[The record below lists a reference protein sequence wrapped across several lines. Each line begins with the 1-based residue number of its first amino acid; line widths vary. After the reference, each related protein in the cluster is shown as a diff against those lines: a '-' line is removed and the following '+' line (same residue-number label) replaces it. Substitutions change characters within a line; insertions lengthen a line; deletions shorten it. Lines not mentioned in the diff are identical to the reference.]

1 MAMQIRISQLFSGGK
16 LPLVI
21 AAASLSLMAGAETIS
36 VPAGKTVKMEPGRRF
51 EGGVLV
57 KEGEGVLDLTGAVL
71 ANDGLDIRAGAVK
84 FAAGASSA
92 VTARFLRF
100 DVRETRPGK
109 KGPPE
114 YGGSGS
120 QFSEFRLYRG
130 GKVLSMPK
138 GAKAMNGNPSMRE
151 GQQKALDGDLKTKC
165 YFNPLVVDLGED
177 VTFDGYSF
185 VTANDAIGRDP
196 RSWTLS
202 AGTEVGGNMSWS
214 GIGSVQGFEAPKER
228 FTEAGKIFPV
238 ALNDVLPVNYPVTV
252 GAKGRLVLSGA
263 TETLERCAG
272 EGLIVLEDATVD
284 FAPQA
289 TFSGSVVGGGSV
301 SWRK

>member
-1 MAMQIRISQLFSGGK
+1 MRNLFFAVATAC
-16 LPLVI
+16 L
-21 AAASLSLMAGAETIS
+21 AASAETIS
-36 VPAGKTVKMEPGRRF
+36 VPAGKTERVEPGRRF
-51 EGGVLV
+51 EGNVLV
-57 KEGEGVLDLTGAVL
+57 KEGEGTLDLTGAVL
-71 ANDGLDIRAGAVK
+71 ANAGLDVREGAVR
-84 FAAGASSA
+84 FAAGASA
-92 VTARFLRF
+92 IVTARYLRF

-130 GKVLSMPK
+130 GKALPMPK
-138 GAKAMNGNPSMRE
+138 DAKAMNGNPSMRE
-151 GQQKALDGDLKTKC
+151 GPQKALDGDLKTKC
-165 YFNPLVVDLGED
+165 YFNPLIVDLGED

-196 RSWTLS
+196 RSWTLA
-202 AGTEVGGNMSWS
+202 AGTETGGDIAWS
-214 GIGSVQGFEAPKER
+214 AVGSVNGFEAPKER

-238 ALNDVLPVNYPVTV
+238 ALKDVVPANYPVTV
-252 GAKGRLVLSGA
+252 GGKGRLVLSGA
-263 TETLERCAG
+263 SETLERCAG
-272 EGLIVLEDATVD
+272 EGLIVLENATVD

-289 TFSGSVVGGGSV
+289 TFNGSVSGGGTV

>member
-1 MAMQIRISQLFSGGK
+1 MQIRISQLLSGGK
-16 LPLVI
+16 FPLVI

-151 GQQKALDGDLKTKC
+151 GPQKALDGDLKTKC
-165 YFNPLVVDLGED
+165 YFNPLVVDLGEE

-202 AGTEVGGNMSWS
+202 AGTEVGGDMSWS
-214 GIGSVQGFEAPKER
+214 GIGSVQGFDAPKDR
-228 FTEAGKIFPV
+228 FAEAGKVFPV
-238 ALNDVLPVNYPVTV
+238 ALNDVLPVNYPVTI
-252 GAKGRLVLSGA
+252 GANGRLELSGA

-272 EGLIVLEDATVD
+272 EGLIVLDDATVE

-289 TFSGSVVGGGSV
+289 TFSGSVMGGGSV

>member
-1 MAMQIRISQLFSGGK
+1 MRTTMFFS
-16 LPLVI
+16 V
-21 AAASLSLMAGAETIS
+21 AALCLASVAETIS
-36 VPAGKTVKMEPGRRF
+36 VPAGKAVKIEPGRRF

-57 KEGEGVLDLTGAVL
+57 KEGEGVLDLSGAVL
-71 ANDGLDIRAGAVK
+71 ANAGLDVREGTVR
-84 FAAGASSA
+84 FAAGMSST

-120 QFSEFRLYRG
+120 QFSEFRIYRG
-130 GKVLSMPK
+130 GKIVPMPK

-151 GQQKALDGDLKTKC
+151 GPQKALDGDLKTKC
-165 YFNPLVVDLGED
+165 FFNPLIVDLGEE

-202 AGTEVGGNMSWS
+202 AGTEVCGDMSWS

-228 FTEAGKIFPV
+228 FTEVGKIFPV
-238 ALNDVLPVNYPVTV
+238 ALNDVLPVNYPVPG

>member
-1 MAMQIRISQLFSGGK
+1 MRTTML
-16 LPLVI
+16 I
-21 AAASLSLMAGAETIS
+21 AAVAICLASVAETIS
-36 VPAGKTVKMEPGRRF
+36 VPAGKTVQIEPGRRF

-57 KEGEGVLDLTGAVL
+57 KEGDGVLDLTGAVL
-71 ANDGLDIRAGAVK
+71 ANAGLDIRAGAVR
-84 FAAGASSA
+84 FVAGASST

-120 QFSEFRLYRG
+120 QFSEFHLYRG
-130 GKVLSMPK
+130 GKVLPMPK

-151 GQQKALDGDLKTKC
+151 GPQKALDGDLKTKC
-165 YFNPLVVDLGED
+165 YFNPLIVDLGEE

-214 GIGSVQGFEAPKER
+214 GIGLVQGFEAPKER

-252 GAKGRLVLSGA
+252 RAKGRLVLSGA

-284 FAPQA
+284 FGPQA

>member
-1 MAMQIRISQLFSGGK
+1 MKGLCCA
-16 LPLVI
+16 V
-21 AAASLSLMAGAETIS
+21 AAACLAAGAETIS
-36 VPAGKTVKMEPGRRF
+36 VPAGKTVAVEPGRRF
-51 EGGVLV
+51 AGDVLV
-57 KEGEGVLDLTGAVL
+57 KEGEGTLDLTGAVL
-71 ANDGLDIRAGAVK
+71 ANEGLDIRAGAVR
-84 FAAGASSA
+84 FAAGASESA

-114 YGGSGS
+114 YGSSGS

-130 GKVLSMPK
+130 GKALPMPQ

-151 GQQKALDGDLKTKC
+151 GPQKALDGDLKTKC
-165 YFNPLVVDLGED
+165 YFNPLIVDLGED

-196 RSWTLS
+196 RSWTLA
-202 AGTEVGGNMSWS
+202 AGTETGGDIAWS
-214 GIGSVQGFEAPKER
+214 TVGSVNGFEAPKTR

-238 ALNDVLPVNYPVTV
+238 KLSDVVPANYPVTV
-252 GAKGRLVLSGA
+252 GVKGRLVLSGA
-263 TETLERCAG
+263 SETLERCAG
-272 EGLIVLEDATVD
+272 EGLIVLENATVD

-289 TFSGSVVGGGSV
+289 TFSGSVAGGGAV
-301 SWRK
+301 NWRK

>member
-1 MAMQIRISQLFSGGK
+1 MQIRISQLLSGGK
-16 LPLVI
+16 FPLVI

-151 GQQKALDGDLKTKC
+151 GPQKALDGDLKTKC
-165 YFNPLVVDLGED
+165 YFNPLIVDLGEE

-202 AGTEVGGNMSWS
+202 AGTEVCGDMSWS

-228 FTEAGKIFPV
+228 FTEAGKVFPV

-289 TFSGSVVGGGSV
+289 TFSGSVMGGGSV

>member
-1 MAMQIRISQLFSGGK
+1 MQIRISQLFSGGK

-51 EGGVLV
+51 EGGVMV

-151 GQQKALDGDLKTKC
+151 GPQKALDGDLKTKC
-165 YFNPLVVDLGED
+165 YFNPLVVDLGEE

-202 AGTEVGGNMSWS
+202 AGTEVGGDMSWS
-214 GIGSVQGFEAPKER
+214 GIGSVQGFDAPKDR
-228 FTEAGKIFPV
+228 FAEAGKVFPV
-238 ALNDVLPVNYPVTV
+238 ALNDVLPVNYPVTI
-252 GAKGRLVLSGA
+252 GANGRLELSGA

-272 EGLIVLEDATVD
+272 EGLIVLDDATVE

-289 TFSGSVVGGGSV
+289 TFSGSIAGGGTV

>member
-1 MAMQIRISQLFSGGK
+1 MRTTMFFA
-16 LPLVI
+16 V
-21 AAASLSLMAGAETIS
+21 AAICLASAAETIS
-36 VPAGKTVKMEPGRRF
+36 VPAGKTVKIEPGRRF

-114 YGGSGS
+114 YGASGS

-130 GKVLSMPK
+130 GKVLPMPK
-138 GAKAMNGNPSMRE
+138 GVKAMNGNPSMRE
-151 GQQKALDGDLKTKC
+151 GPQKALDSDLKTKC
-165 YFNPLVVDLGED
+165 YFNPLIVDLGEE

-202 AGTEVGGNMSWS
+202 VGTEVGGNMSWS

>member
-1 MAMQIRISQLFSGGK
+1 MKVFFA
-16 LPLVI
+16 V
-21 AAASLSLMAGAETIS
+21 AAICLGAGAETIS
-36 VPAGKTVKMEPGRRF
+36 VPAGKTVAVEPGRRF
-51 EGGVLV
+51 AGDMLV
-57 KEGEGVLDLTGAVL
+57 KEGEGTLDLTGAVL
-71 ANDGLDIRAGAVK
+71 ANAGLDIRSGTVR

-92 VTARFLRF
+92 VTARFFRF
-100 DVRETRPGK
+100 AVRETRPGK

-130 GKVLSMPK
+130 GKMLPMPQ

-151 GQQKALDGDLKTKC
+151 GPQKALDGDLKTK
-165 YFNPLVVDLGED
+165 LIVDLGED

-196 RSWTLS
+196 RSWTLA
-202 AGTEVGGNMSWS
+202 AGTETDGDIAWS
-214 GIGSVQGFEAPKER
+214 TVGSVDGFEAPAAR

-238 ALNDVLPVNYPVTV
+238 KLNDVVPANYPVTV
-252 GAKGRLVLSGA
+252 GAKGRLVLAGA
-263 TETLERCAG
+263 SETLERCFG
-272 EGLIVLEDATVD
+272 EGLIVLENASVD

-289 TFSGSVVGGGSV
+289 TFSGSVAGGGAV
-301 SWRK
+301 TWRK

>member
-1 MAMQIRISQLFSGGK
+1 MRSLFFAVATAC
-16 LPLVI
+16 L
-21 AAASLSLMAGAETIS
+21 AASAETIS
-36 VPAGKTVKMEPGRRF
+36 VPAGKTERVEPGRRF
-51 EGGVLV
+51 EGNVLV
-57 KEGEGVLDLTGAVL
+57 KEGEGTLDLTGAVL
-71 ANDGLDIRAGAVK
+71 ANAGLDVREGAVR
-84 FAAGASSA
+84 FAAGASA
-92 VTARFLRF
+92 VVTARYLRF

-130 GKVLSMPK
+130 GKALPMPK
-138 GAKAMNGNPSMRE
+138 DVKAMNGNPSMRE
-151 GQQKALDGDLKTKC
+151 GPQKALDGDLKTKC
-165 YFNPLVVDLGED
+165 YFNPLIVDLGED

-196 RSWTLS
+196 RSWTLA
-202 AGTEVGGNMSWS
+202 AGTETGGDIAWS
-214 GIGSVQGFEAPKER
+214 AVGSVNGFEAPKER

-238 ALNDVLPVNYPVTV
+238 ALKDVVPANYPVTV
-252 GAKGRLVLSGA
+252 GGKGRLVLSGA
-263 TETLERCAG
+263 SETLERCAG
-272 EGLIVLEDATVD
+272 EGLIVLENATVD

-289 TFSGSVVGGGSV
+289 TFNGSVSGGGAV

>member
-1 MAMQIRISQLFSGGK
+1 MQIRISQLFSGGK

-130 GKVLSMPK
+130 GKVLQMPK

-151 GQQKALDGDLKTKC
+151 GPQKALDGDLKTKC
-165 YFNPLVVDLGED
+165 YFNPLVVDLGEE

-202 AGTEVGGNMSWS
+202 AGTEVGGDMSWS
-214 GIGSVQGFEAPKER
+214 GIGSVQGFDAPKDR
-228 FTEAGKIFPV
+228 FAEAGKVFPV

-263 TETLERCAG
+263 SETLERCIG
-272 EGLIVLEDATVD
+272 EGLIVLDDATVE

-289 TFSGSVVGGGSV
+289 SFSGSVAGGGAV

>member
-1 MAMQIRISQLFSGGK
+1 MRTTMF
-16 LPLVI
+16 I
-21 AAASLSLMAGAETIS
+21 AVAALCLASAAETIS
-36 VPAGKTVKMEPGRRF
+36 VPAGKTVQIEPGRRF

-57 KEGEGVLDLTGAVL
+57 KEGDGVLDLTGAVL
-71 ANDGLDIRAGAVK
+71 ANAGLDIRAGAVR
-84 FAAGASSA
+84 FAAGASST

-130 GKVLSMPK
+130 GKVLPMPK
-138 GAKAMNGNPSMRE
+138 EAKAMNGNPSMRE
-151 GQQKALDGDLKTKC
+151 GPQKALDGNLKTKC
-165 YFNPLVVDLGED
+165 YFNPLIVDLGED

-196 RSWTLS
+196 RSWTLA
-202 AGTEVGGNMSWS
+202 AGTETGGDIAWS
-214 GIGSVQGFEAPKER
+214 TVGSVNGFDAPKER

-238 ALNDVLPVNYPVTV
+238 KLSDVVPANYPVTV
-252 GAKGRLVLSGA
+252 RAKGRLVLAGA
-263 TETLERCAG
+263 SETLERCAG
-272 EGLIVLEDATVD
+272 EGLIVLENATVD

-289 TFSGSVVGGGSV
+289 TFSGSVAGGGAV
-301 SWRK
+301 NWRK

>member
-1 MAMQIRISQLFSGGK
+1 MRNLFFAVATAC
-16 LPLVI
+16 L
-21 AAASLSLMAGAETIS
+21 AASAETIS
-36 VPAGKTVKMEPGRRF
+36 VPAGKTERVEPGRRF
-51 EGGVLV
+51 EGNVLV
-57 KEGEGVLDLTGAVL
+57 KEGEGTLDLTGAVL
-71 ANDGLDIRAGAVK
+71 ANAGLDVREGAVR
-84 FAAGASSA
+84 FAAGASA
-92 VTARFLRF
+92 IVTARYLRF

-130 GKVLSMPK
+130 GKALPMPK
-138 GAKAMNGNPSMRE
+138 DVKAMNGNPSMRE
-151 GQQKALDGDLKTKC
+151 GPQKALDGDLKTKC
-165 YFNPLVVDLGED
+165 YFNPLIVDLGED

-196 RSWTLS
+196 RSWTLA
-202 AGTEVGGNMSWS
+202 AGTETGGDIAWS
-214 GIGSVQGFEAPKER
+214 AVGSVNGFEAPKER

-238 ALNDVLPVNYPVTV
+238 ALKDVVPANYPVTV
-252 GAKGRLVLSGA
+252 GGKGRLVLSGA
-263 TETLERCAG
+263 SETLERCAG
-272 EGLIVLEDATVD
+272 EGLIVLENATVD

-289 TFSGSVVGGGSV
+289 TFNGSVTGGGIV

>member
-1 MAMQIRISQLFSGGK
+1 MRKLCFAMAVACL
-16 LPLVI
+16 
-21 AAASLSLMAGAETIS
+21 AASAETIS
-36 VPAGKTVKMEPGRRF
+36 VPAGKTVTVEAGRRF

-57 KEGEGVLDLTGAVL
+57 KDGDGTLDLTGSVL
-71 ANDGLDIRAGAVK
+71 ANAGLDIRAGAVRI
-84 FAAGASSA
+84 AAGASA
-92 VTARFLRF
+92 TVTARFLRF
-100 DVRETRPGK
+100 VVHETRPGK

-120 QFSEFRLYRG
+120 QFSEFRLYRS
-130 GKVLSMPK
+130 GKMLPMPK
-138 GAKAMNGNPSMRE
+138 DAKAMNGNPSMRE
-151 GQQKALDGDLKTKC
+151 GPQKALDGDLKTKC
-165 YFNPLVVDLGED
+165 YFNPLIVDLGED
-177 VTFDGYSF
+177 VSYDGYSF

-202 AGTEVGGNMSWS
+202 AGTEVGGDIVWS

-238 ALNDVLPVNYPVTV
+238 ALNDVVPVNYPIAV

-263 TETLERCAG
+263 TESLENCTG
-272 EGLIVLEDATVD
+272 SGLILLEVATVE

-289 TFSGSVVGGGSV
+289 NFMGSVTGAGNVN
-301 SWRK
+301 WRK

>member
-1 MAMQIRISQLFSGGK
+1 MRNLFFAVATAC
-16 LPLVI
+16 L
-21 AAASLSLMAGAETIS
+21 AASAETIS
-36 VPAGKTVKMEPGRRF
+36 VPAGKTERVEPGRRF
-51 EGGVLV
+51 EGNVLV
-57 KEGEGVLDLTGAVL
+57 KEGEGTLDLTGAVL
-71 ANDGLDIRAGAVK
+71 ANAGLDVREGAVR
-84 FAAGASSA
+84 FAAGASA
-92 VTARFLRF
+92 VVTARYLRF

-130 GKVLSMPK
+130 GKALPMPK
-138 GAKAMNGNPSMRE
+138 DVKAMNGNPSMRE
-151 GQQKALDGDLKTKC
+151 GPQKALDGDLKTKC
-165 YFNPLVVDLGED
+165 YFNPLIVDLGED

-196 RSWTLS
+196 RSWTLA
-202 AGTEVGGNMSWS
+202 AGTETGGDIAWS
-214 GIGSVQGFEAPKER
+214 TVGSVNGFEAPKER

-238 ALNDVLPVNYPVTV
+238 ALKDVVPANYPVTV
-252 GAKGRLVLSGA
+252 GGKGRLVLSGA
-263 TETLERCAG
+263 SETLERCAG
-272 EGLIVLEDATVD
+272 EGLIVLENATVD

-289 TFSGSVVGGGSV
+289 TFNGSVSGGGTV

>member
-1 MAMQIRISQLFSGGK
+1 MQIRISQLFSGGK

-120 QFSEFRLYRG
+120 QFSEFRRDRG
-130 GKVLSMPK
+130 GKVLPMPK

-151 GQQKALDGDLKTKC
+151 GPQKALDGDLKTKC
-165 YFNPLVVDLGED
+165 YFNPLLVELGEE
-177 VTFDGYSF
+177 VPFDGYSF

-202 AGTEVGGNMSWS
+202 AGTEVCGDMSWS

-228 FTEAGKIFPV
+228 FTEAGKVFPV

>member
-1 MAMQIRISQLFSGGK
+1 MRNLFFAVATAC
-16 LPLVI
+16 L
-21 AAASLSLMAGAETIS
+21 AASAETIS
-36 VPAGKTVKMEPGRRF
+36 VPAGKTERVEPGRRF
-51 EGGVLV
+51 EGNVLV
-57 KEGEGVLDLTGAVL
+57 KEGEGTLDLTGAVL
-71 ANDGLDIRAGAVK
+71 ANAGLDVREGAVR
-84 FAAGASSA
+84 FAAGASA
-92 VTARFLRF
+92 IVTARYLRF

-130 GKVLSMPK
+130 GKALPMPK
-138 GAKAMNGNPSMRE
+138 DAKAMNGNPSMRE
-151 GQQKALDGDLKTKC
+151 GPQKALDGDLKTKC
-165 YFNPLVVDLGED
+165 YFNPLIVDLGED

-196 RSWTLS
+196 RSWTLA
-202 AGTEVGGNMSWS
+202 AGTETGGDIAWS
-214 GIGSVQGFEAPKER
+214 AVGSVNGFEAPKER

-238 ALNDVLPVNYPVTV
+238 ALKDVVPANYPVTV
-252 GAKGRLVLSGA
+252 GGKGRLVLSGA
-263 TETLERCAG
+263 SETLERCAG
-272 EGLIVLEDATVD
+272 EGLIVLENATVD

-289 TFSGSVVGGGSV
+289 TFNGSVTGGGAV

>member
-1 MAMQIRISQLFSGGK
+1 MRKLCFAMAVACL
-16 LPLVI
+16 
-21 AAASLSLMAGAETIS
+21 AASAETIS
-36 VPAGKTVKMEPGRRF
+36 VPAGKTVTVEAGRRF
-51 EGGVLV
+51 EGGILV
-57 KEGEGVLDLTGAVL
+57 KEGDGTLDLTGAVL
-71 ANDGLDIRAGAVK
+71 ANAGLDIRAGAVRI
-84 FAAGASSA
+84 AAGASA
-92 VTARFLRF
+92 TVTARFLRF
-100 DVRETRPGK
+100 VVHETRPGK

-130 GKVLSMPK
+130 GKVLPMPK
-138 GAKAMNGNPSMRE
+138 DAKAMNGNPSMRE
-151 GQQKALDGDLKTKC
+151 GPQKALDGDLKTKC
-165 YFNPLVVDLGED
+165 YFNPLIVDLGED

-202 AGTEVGGNMSWS
+202 AGTEVGGDIVWS

-238 ALNDVLPVNYPVTV
+238 ALNDVVPVNYPIAV

-263 TETLERCAG
+263 TESLENCTG
-272 EGLIVLEDATVD
+272 SGLILLENATVE
-284 FAPQA
+284 FAPHA
-289 TFSGSVVGGGSV
+289 NFTGSVTGAGNVN
-301 SWRK
+301 WRK

>member
-1 MAMQIRISQLFSGGK
+1 MQIRISQLFSGGK

-21 AAASLSLMAGAETIS
+21 AAASLSLMAAAETIS

-151 GQQKALDGDLKTKC
+151 GPQNALDGDLKTKC
-165 YFNPLVVDLGED
+165 YFNPLIVDLGED

-202 AGTEVGGNMSWS
+202 AGTEVGGDMSWS
-214 GIGSVQGFEAPKER
+214 GIGSVQGFDAPKER

-252 GAKGRLVLSGA
+252 GVKGRLVLSGA
-263 TETLERCAG
+263 SETLERCAG
-272 EGLIVLEDATVD
+272 EGLIVLENATVD

-289 TFSGSVVGGGSV
+289 SFSGSVAGGGAV

>member
-1 MAMQIRISQLFSGGK
+1 MRNLFFAVATAC
-16 LPLVI
+16 L
-21 AAASLSLMAGAETIS
+21 AASAETIS
-36 VPAGKTVKMEPGRRF
+36 VPAGKTERVEPGRRF
-51 EGGVLV
+51 EGNVLV
-57 KEGEGVLDLTGAVL
+57 KEGEGTLDLTGAVL
-71 ANDGLDIRAGAVK
+71 ANAGLDVREGAVR
-84 FAAGASSA
+84 FAAGASA
-92 VTARFLRF
+92 VVTARYLRF

-130 GKVLSMPK
+130 GKALPMPK
-138 GAKAMNGNPSMRE
+138 DVKAMNGNPSMRE
-151 GQQKALDGDLKTKC
+151 GPQKALDGDLKTKC
-165 YFNPLVVDLGED
+165 YFNPLIVDLGED

-196 RSWTLS
+196 RSWTLA
-202 AGTEVGGNMSWS
+202 AGTETGGDIAWS
-214 GIGSVQGFEAPKER
+214 AVGSVNGFEAPKER

-238 ALNDVLPVNYPVTV
+238 ALKDVVPANYPVTV
-252 GAKGRLVLSGA
+252 GGKGRLVLSGA
-263 TETLERCAG
+263 SETLERCAG
-272 EGLIVLEDATVD
+272 EGLIVLENATVD

-289 TFSGSVVGGGSV
+289 TFNGSVSGGGTV

>member
-1 MAMQIRISQLFSGGK
+1 MRTMMFFA
-16 LPLVI
+16 V
-21 AAASLSLMAGAETIS
+21 AAICLASAAETIS
-36 VPAGKTVKMEPGRRF
+36 VPAGKSVNIEPGRRF

-57 KEGEGVLDLTGAVL
+57 KEGEGALDLSGAVL
-71 ANDGLDIRAGAVK
+71 ANAGIDIRAGVVR
-84 FAAGASSA
+84 FAAGASST

-130 GKVLSMPK
+130 GKVLPMPK
-138 GAKAMNGNPSMRE
+138 GAKAMNGNPSMHE
-151 GQQKALDGDLKTKC
+151 GPQKALDGNLKTKC
-165 YFNPLVVDLGED
+165 YFNPLIVDMGED

>member
-1 MAMQIRISQLFSGGK
+1 MRNLFFAVATAC
-16 LPLVI
+16 L
-21 AAASLSLMAGAETIS
+21 AASAETIS
-36 VPAGKTVKMEPGRRF
+36 VPAGKTERVEPGRRF
-51 EGGVLV
+51 EGNVLV
-57 KEGEGVLDLTGAVL
+57 KEGEGTLDLTGAVL
-71 ANDGLDIRAGAVK
+71 ANAGVDVREGAVR
-84 FAAGASSA
+84 FAAGASA
-92 VTARFLRF
+92 VVTARYLRF

-130 GKVLSMPK
+130 GKALPMPK
-138 GAKAMNGNPSMRE
+138 DVKAMNGNPAMRE
-151 GQQKALDGDLKTKC
+151 GPQKALDGDLKTKC
-165 YFNPLVVDLGED
+165 YFNPLIVDLGED

-196 RSWTLS
+196 RSWTLA
-202 AGTEVGGNMSWS
+202 AGTETGGDIAWS
-214 GIGSVQGFEAPKER
+214 TVGSVNGFEAPKER

-238 ALNDVLPVNYPVTV
+238 ALKDVVPANYPVTV
-252 GAKGRLVLSGA
+252 GGKGRLVLSGA
-263 TETLERCAG
+263 SETLERCAG
-272 EGLIVLEDATVD
+272 EGLIVLENATVD

-289 TFSGSVVGGGSV
+289 TFNGSVSGGGAV

>member
-1 MAMQIRISQLFSGGK
+1 MRNLFFAVATAC
-16 LPLVI
+16 L
-21 AAASLSLMAGAETIS
+21 AASAETIS
-36 VPAGKTVKMEPGRRF
+36 VPAGKTERVEPGRRF
-51 EGGVLV
+51 EGNVLV
-57 KEGEGVLDLTGAVL
+57 KEGEGTLDLTGAVL
-71 ANDGLDIRAGAVK
+71 ANAGLDVREGAVR
-84 FAAGASSA
+84 FAAGASA
-92 VTARFLRF
+92 IVTARYLRF

-130 GKVLSMPK
+130 GKALPMPK
-138 GAKAMNGNPSMRE
+138 DVKAMNGNPSMRE
-151 GQQKALDGDLKTKC
+151 GPQKALDGDLKTKC
-165 YFNPLVVDLGED
+165 YFNPLIVDLGED

-196 RSWTLS
+196 RSWTLA
-202 AGTEVGGNMSWS
+202 AGTETGGDIAWS
-214 GIGSVQGFEAPKER
+214 TVGSVNGFEAPKER

-238 ALNDVLPVNYPVTV
+238 ALKDVVPANYPVTV
-252 GAKGRLVLSGA
+252 GGKGRLVLSGA
-263 TETLERCAG
+263 SETLERCAG
-272 EGLIVLEDATVD
+272 EGLIVLENATVD

-289 TFSGSVVGGGSV
+289 TFNGSVTGGGAV

>member
-1 MAMQIRISQLFSGGK
+1 MKRLCFA
-16 LPLVI
+16 V
-21 AAASLSLMAGAETIS
+21 AAICLAAGAETIS
-36 VPAGKTVKMEPGRRF
+36 VPAGKTVTVEPGRRF
-51 EGGVLV
+51 AGDMLV
-57 KEGEGVLDLTGAVL
+57 KEGEGTLDLTGAVL
-71 ANDGLDIRAGAVK
+71 ANEGLDIRAGAVR
-84 FAAGASSA
+84 FAAGASST

-120 QFSEFRLYRG
+120 QFSEFRLSRG
-130 GKVLSMPK
+130 GKMLPMPQ

-151 GQQKALDGDLKTKC
+151 GPQKALDGDLKTKC
-165 YFNPLVVDLGED
+165 YFNPLIVDLGED

-196 RSWTLS
+196 RSWTLA
-202 AGTEVGGNMSWS
+202 AGTETSGDIAWS
-214 GIGSVQGFEAPKER
+214 TVGSVNGFDAPKER

-238 ALNDVLPVNYPVTV
+238 KLNDVVPANYPVTV
-252 GAKGRLVLSGA
+252 GAKGRLVLAGA
-263 TETLERCAG
+263 SETLERCAG
-272 EGLIVLEDATVD
+272 EGLIVLENATVD

-289 TFSGSVVGGGSV
+289 TFSGSVAGGGAV
-301 SWRK
+301 NWRK

>member
-1 MAMQIRISQLFSGGK
+1 MKRLCFA
-16 LPLVI
+16 V
-21 AAASLSLMAGAETIS
+21 AAICLGAGAETIS
-36 VPAGKTVKMEPGRRF
+36 VPAGKTVAVEPGRRF
-51 EGGVLV
+51 AGDVLV
-57 KEGEGVLDLTGAVL
+57 KEGEGTLDLTGAVL
-71 ANDGLDIRAGAVK
+71 ANDGLDIRAGAVR
-84 FAAGASSA
+84 FAAGASST

-114 YGGSGS
+114 YASSGS

-130 GKVLSMPK
+130 GKALPMPQ

-151 GQQKALDGDLKTKC
+151 GPQKALDGDLKTKC
-165 YFNPLVVDLGED
+165 YFNPLIVDLGED

-196 RSWTLS
+196 RSWTLA
-202 AGTEVGGNMSWS
+202 AGPETSGGIAWS
-214 GIGSVQGFEAPKER
+214 TVSSVNGFEAPKER

-238 ALNDVLPVNYPVTV
+238 KLNDVVPANYPVTV
-252 GAKGRLVLSGA
+252 GAKGRLVLAGA
-263 TETLERCAG
+263 SETLERCAG
-272 EGLIVLEDATVD
+272 EGLIVLENATVD

-289 TFSGSVVGGGSV
+289 TFSGSVAGGGAV
-301 SWRK
+301 NWRK

>member
-1 MAMQIRISQLFSGGK
+1 MKVFFAVAAVC
-16 LPLVI
+16 LV
-21 AAASLSLMAGAETIS
+21 AGAETIS
-36 VPAGKTVKMEPGRRF
+36 VPAGKTVTVEPGRRF
-51 EGGVLV
+51 AGDMLV
-57 KEGEGVLDLTGAVL
+57 KEGEGTLDLTGAVL
-71 ANDGLDIRAGAVK
+71 ANAGLDIRSGTVR
-84 FAAGASSA
+84 FAAGASST
-92 VTARFLRF
+92 VTTRFLRF

-130 GKVLSMPK
+130 GKSLPMPQ

-151 GQQKALDGDLKTKC
+151 GPQKALDGDLKTKC
-165 YFNPLVVDLGED
+165 YFNPLIVDLGED

-196 RSWTLS
+196 RSWTLA
-202 AGTEVGGNMSWS
+202 AGTETGGDVAWS
-214 GIGSVQGFEAPKER
+214 TVGSVNGFEAPAAR

-238 ALNDVLPVNYPVTV
+238 ALKDVVPANYLVTV
-252 GAKGRLVLSGA
+252 GGEGRLVLSGA
-263 TETLERCAG
+263 SETLERCAG
-272 EGLIVLEDATVD
+272 EGLIVLENATVD

-289 TFSGSVVGGGSV
+289 TFNGSVSGGGTV